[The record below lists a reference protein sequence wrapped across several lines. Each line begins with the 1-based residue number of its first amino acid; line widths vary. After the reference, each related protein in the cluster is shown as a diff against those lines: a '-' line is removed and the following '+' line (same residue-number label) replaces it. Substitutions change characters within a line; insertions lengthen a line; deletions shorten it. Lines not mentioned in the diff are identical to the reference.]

1 MRAAIYVRVSSTVQA
16 KEGDSISAQLDA
28 LRKYIRK
35 YSYECVGE
43 FVDDGISGTKYSER
57 DELQRLMELVEAD
70 KVDIICFTK
79 LDRWF
84 RSIKHY
90 INIQSKLDEHN
101 VAWLAIWEPIYDT
114 TTPQGRLI
122 VNQMMSIAQF
132 EAENTSSRIKQV
144 QAYKVRQGEVISGNT
159 SPGYSIVD
167 KHLVVNEDADDV
179 KRAFEIYD
187 RTNSLA
193 ETVRAMAGTNLP
205 KSANGMKQMLMRT
218 WYIGEAY
225 GVQDFCPAIVDR
237 DQFERVQ
244 VALKRN
250 IKGNQR
256 HVYLFSGL
264 LRCAECG
271 CIMAGLTRTRE
282 RRHPASLYRCTKHF
296 QRYADKCENTKVV
309 TEAVLERELLAMLPS
324 IIIEQIEVHE
334 KRQAPVVSYERQ
346 KASLEKKIERLKVLF
361 VNDEISLEEYRV
373 DKATLMKQIAELAPV
388 KPSEPPQAVLQ
399 LQGLNISEIYE
410 TLTKSE
416 RRAFWRGII
425 KEIRFDKDRN
435 FFFEWR

>member
-1 MRAAIYVRVSSTVQA
+1 MRAAIYCRVSSTQQA

-28 LRKYIRK
+28 LNKYAVERKYEII
-35 YSYECVGE
+35 GT
-43 FVDDGISGTKYSER
+43 FVDDGISGTKDDR
-57 DELQRLMELVEAD
+57 DELQKLLALVEKDA
-70 KVDIICFTK
+70 VDIILFCK

-84 RSIKHY
+84 RSIRHY
-90 INIQSKLDEHN
+90 INTQAILDAHGVN
-101 VAWLAIWEPIYDT
+101 WLAIWEPIYDT
-114 TTPQGRLI
+114 TTPQGRLV

-132 EAENTSSRIKQV
+132 EAENTSTRIKQV

-205 KSANGMKQMLMRT
+205 KSASGMKQMLMRT

-225 GVQDFCPAIVDR
+225 GVKGFCPAIVDK

-296 QRYADKCENTKVV
+296 QRYAEKCENAKVV
-309 TEAVLERELLAMLPS
+309 TEAVLERMLLDMLPS

-346 KASLEKKIERLKVLF
+346 KSALEKKIERLKVLF
-361 VNDEISLEEYRV
+361 VNDEITLEEYRN
-373 DKATLMKQIAELAPV
+373 DKAILLMQINALTPV
-388 KPSEPPQAVLQ
+388 TPSEPPQAVLQ
-399 LQGLNISEIYE
+399 LQGLNISEIYN

>member
-1 MRAAIYVRVSSTVQA
+1 MRAAIYCRVSSTQQA

-70 KVDIICFTK
+70 AVDIILFTK

-90 INIQSKLDEHN
+90 INIQSRLDEHN

-144 QAYKVRQGEVISGNT
+144 FAYKAQNREVLSGNIP
-159 SPGYSIVD
+159 PGYSIEN
-167 KHLVVNEDADDV
+167 KHLVPNEQANDIR
-179 KRAFEIYD
+179 RAFDVYD
-187 RTNSLA
+187 RTNSIA
-193 ETVRAMAGTNLP
+193 ETVRAMEGTGLP
-205 KSANGMKQMLMRT
+205 TTTQGMKYLLKRKV
-218 WYIGEAY
+218 YIGEAH
-225 GVQDFCPAIVDR
+225 GLADFCEPIVER
-237 DQFERVQ
+237 DVFDRVQ
-244 VALKRN
+244 IALSRN
-250 IKGNQR
+250 IKRSQKR
-256 HVYLFSGL
+256 TYLFTGL
-264 LRCAECG
+264 IHCKDCG
-271 CIMAGLTRTRE
+271 SLMISSCRNGRGDK
-282 RRHPASLYRCTKHF
+282 SLYYRCKGHY
-296 QRYADKCENTKVV
+296 QKLQDRCVNSKVIY
-309 TEAVLERELLAMLPS
+309 ESVLEKMLIDMLPDL
-324 IIIEQIEVHE
+324 IVEQVEMHK
-334 KRQAPVVSYERQ
+334 KRSAPVVSYERQ
-346 KASLEKKIERLKVLF
+346 KSALEKKIERLKVLF

-373 DKATLMKQIAELAPV
+373 DKATLMKQIEELAPV

-399 LQGLNISEIYE
+399 LQGMDVKAIYG
-410 TLTKSE
+410 TLTKEE
-416 RRAFWRGII
+416 RRTFWRGII
-425 KEIRFDKDRN
+425 KDIRFDHDRH
-435 FFFEWR
+435 FYFDFL

>member
-1 MRAAIYVRVSSTVQA
+1 MRAAIYCRVSSDRQA

-35 YSYECVGE
+35 YNYTCAGE
-43 FVDDGISGTKYSER
+43 FIDDGVSGTKYTER
-57 DELQRLMELVEAD
+57 DELQRLLQEVREGN
-70 KVDIICFTK
+70 VDIVLVTK
-79 LDRWF
+79 MDRLHRSLRNFLNMQDTLDRYGVSW
-84 RSIKHY
+84 R
-90 INIQSKLDEHN
+90 
-101 VAWLAIWEPIYDT
+101 AIWEPAYDT
-114 TTPQGRLI
+114 TTPQGRMI
-122 VNQMMSIAQF
+122 VNTMMNLAQF
-132 EAENTSSRIKQV
+132 EAEQTGERVRQV
-144 QAYKVRQGEVISGNT
+144 QNHKVNRREVISGST
-159 SPGYSIVD
+159 SPGYSIVN

-179 KRAFEIYD
+179 RRAFDIYD

-218 WYIGEAY
+218 WYIGEGY
-225 GVQDFCPAIVDR
+225 GVKDFCPAIVDR
-237 DQFERVQ
+237 EQFERVQ

-250 IKGNQR
+250 IKGNQK

-264 LRCAECG
+264 LRCVECG
-271 CIMAGLTRTRE
+271 SMMASQSRVHGKRNR
-282 RRHPASLYRCTKHF
+282 AFLYRCPKHY
-296 QRYADKCENTKVV
+296 QRYAVKCDNSKVV
-309 TEAVLERELLAMLPS
+309 TEAVLERKLLDMLPN

-334 KRQAPVVSYERQ
+334 KRQIPVVSYERQ

-373 DKATLMKQIAELAPV
+373 DKATLMLQIEQLTPV
-388 KPSEPPQAVLQ
+388 TPSEPPQAVLQ

-435 FFFEWR
+435 FFFEFR

>member
-1 MRAAIYVRVSSTVQA
+1 MRAAIYCRVSSTQQA

-43 FVDDGISGTKYSER
+43 FVDDGISGTKYDR
-57 DELQRLMELVEAD
+57 DEFQKMLDMVESG
-70 KVDIICFTK
+70 KVDIILVTK
-79 LDRWF
+79 MDRLHRSLRNFLNMQDVLDRNHCHW
-84 RSIKHY
+84 K
-90 INIQSKLDEHN
+90 
-101 VAWLAIWEPIYDT
+101 AIWEPSYDT
-114 TTPQGRLI
+114 TTPQGRMI
-122 VNQMMSIAQF
+122 VNTMMNLAQF
-132 EAENTSSRIKQV
+132 EAEQTGERVRQIQSH
-144 QAYKVRQGEVISGNT
+144 KVRQGEVISGNT

-218 WYIGEAY
+218 WYIGEGY

-237 DQFERVQ
+237 EQFERVQ

-271 CIMAGLTRTRE
+271 CVMAGLTRTRE

-296 QRYADKCENTKVV
+296 QRYAEKCDNAKVITEN
-309 TEAVLERELLAMLPS
+309 VLERMLLDMLPS

-361 VNDEISLEEYRV
+361 VNEEISLEEYRV

-388 KPSEPPQAVLQ
+388 TPSEPPQAVLQ
-399 LQGLNISEIYE
+399 LQGLNISEIYN

-425 KEIRFDKDRN
+425 KEIRFDKNRN
-435 FFFEWR
+435 FFFDWR

>member
-1 MRAAIYVRVSSTVQA
+1 MRAAIYVRVSSDKQV

-57 DELQRLMELVEAD
+57 DELQRLLQLVQED
-70 KVDIICFTK
+70 KVDIILITK

-84 RSIKHY
+84 RSIRHY
-90 INIQSKLDEHN
+90 VATQAILDEHN

-144 QAYKVRQGEVISGNT
+144 FAYKAQNREVLSGNIP
-159 SPGYSIVD
+159 PGYSIEN
-167 KHLVVNEDADDV
+167 KHLVPNEQANDIR
-179 KRAFEIYD
+179 RAFDVYD
-187 RTNSLA
+187 RTNSIA
-193 ETVRAMAGTNLP
+193 DTVRAMEGTGLP
-205 KSANGMKQMLMRT
+205 TTTQGMKYLLKRKV
-218 WYIGEAY
+218 YIGEAH
-225 GVQDFCPAIVDR
+225 GLADFCEPIVDK
-237 DQFERVQ
+237 DVFDRVQ
-244 VALKRN
+244 IALSRN
-250 IKGNQR
+250 IKRSQKR
-256 HVYLFSGL
+256 TYLFTGL
-264 LRCAECG
+264 IHCKDCG
-271 CIMAGLTRTRE
+271 SLMISSCRNGRGDK
-282 RRHPASLYRCTKHF
+282 SLYYRCKGHY
-296 QRYADKCENTKVV
+296 QKLQDRCVNSKVIY
-309 TEAVLERELLAMLPS
+309 ESVLEKMLIDMLPDL
-324 IIIEQIEVHE
+324 IVEQVEMHK
-334 KRQAPVVSYERQ
+334 KRSAPVVSYERQ

-373 DKATLMKQIAELAPV
+373 DKATLIKQIEELAPV
-388 KPSEPPQAVLQ
+388 TPSEPPQAVLQ

-410 TLTKSE
+410 TLTKTE

-425 KEIRFDKDRN
+425 KDIRFDHDRH
-435 FFFEWR
+435 FYFDFL

>member
-1 MRAAIYVRVSSTVQA
+1 MRAAIYVRVSSDRQA

-35 YSYECVGE
+35 YSYECIGE
-43 FVDDGISGTKYSER
+43 FVDDGISGTKYDR
-57 DELQRLMELVEAD
+57 DEFQKMLDLVEAG
-70 KVDIICFTK
+70 KVDIILVTK
-79 LDRWF
+79 MDRLHRSLRNFLNMQDVLDRNGCHW
-84 RSIKHY
+84 K
-90 INIQSKLDEHN
+90 
-101 VAWLAIWEPIYDT
+101 AIWEPSYDT
-114 TTPQGRLI
+114 TTPQGRMI
-122 VNQMMSIAQF
+122 VNTMMNLAQF
-132 EAENTSSRIKQV
+132 EAEQTGERVRQV
-144 QAYKVRQGEVISGNT
+144 QNHKVNRREVISGST
-159 SPGYSIVD
+159 SPGYSIVN
-167 KHLVVNEDADDV
+167 KHLVVNDDADDV
-179 KRAFEIYD
+179 RRAFEIYD

-218 WYIGEAY
+218 WYIGEGY
-225 GVQDFCPAIVDR
+225 GVKDFCPALVDR
-237 DQFERVQ
+237 EQFERVQ

-250 IKGNQR
+250 IKGNQK

-271 CIMAGLTRTRE
+271 CVMAGLTRKRE
-282 RRHPASLYRCTKHF
+282 RRNPASLYRCTKHF
-296 QRYADKCENTKVV
+296 QRYAEKCDNAKVITEN
-309 TEAVLERELLAMLPS
+309 VLERKLLDMLPN

-334 KRQAPVVSYERQ
+334 KRQIPVVSYERQ
-346 KASLEKKIERLKVLF
+346 KSALEKKIERLKVLF

-373 DKATLMKQIAELAPV
+373 DKSTLMKQIAELAPV

-399 LQGLNISEIYE
+399 LQGLNISEIYN

-435 FFFEWR
+435 FFIDWR

>member
-1 MRAAIYVRVSSTVQA
+1 MRAAIYVRVSSDKQV

-28 LRKYIRK
+28 LNKYAIERKYEII
-35 YSYECVGE
+35 GT
-43 FVDDGISGTKYSER
+43 FVDDGVSGTKYSER
-57 DELQRLMELVEAD
+57 DELQRLLQLVQED
-70 KVDIICFTK
+70 KVDIIIITK

-84 RSIKHY
+84 RSIRHY
-90 INIQSKLDEHN
+90 VATQAILDEHN

-144 QAYKVRQGEVISGNT
+144 QAYKVRQGEVISGST
-159 SPGYSIVD
+159 SPGYSIVG

-179 KRAFEIYD
+179 RRAFEIYD

-225 GVQDFCPAIVDR
+225 GVQDFCPALVDR
-237 DQFERVQ
+237 EQFERVR

-250 IKGNQR
+250 IKGNQKY
-256 HVYLFSGL
+256 VYLFSGL
-264 LRCAECG
+264 LRCVECG
-271 CIMAGLTRTRE
+271 SVMASQSRVQGKRNR
-282 RRHPASLYRCTKHF
+282 AFLYRCPKHY
-296 QRYADKCENTKVV
+296 QRYAVKCDNTKVI
-309 TEAVLERELLAMLPS
+309 TETVLERKLLDMLPN
-324 IIIEQIEVHE
+324 IIIEQVEVHE
-334 KRQAPVVSYERQ
+334 KRQIPVVSYERQ
-346 KASLEKKIERLKVLF
+346 KSALEKKIERLKVLF

-388 KPSEPPQAVLQ
+388 TPSEPPQAVLQ

-435 FFFEWR
+435 FFIDWR

>member
-1 MRAAIYVRVSSTVQA
+1 MSYVSSEKQS

-43 FVDDGISGTKYSER
+43 FVDDGISGTKYDR
-57 DELQRLMELVEAD
+57 DEFQKMLDLVKAGN
-70 KVDIICFTK
+70 VDIILVTK
-79 LDRWF
+79 MDRLHRSLRNFLNMQDVLDRNHCHW
-84 RSIKHY
+84 K
-90 INIQSKLDEHN
+90 
-101 VAWLAIWEPIYDT
+101 AIWEPSYDT
-114 TTPQGRLI
+114 TTPQGKMI
-122 VNQMMSIAQF
+122 VNTLINLAEF
-132 EAENTSSRIKQV
+132 EANQTGQRIRQV
-144 QAYKVRQGEVISGNT
+144 QEYKVRQREVTSGNT

-218 WYIGEAY
+218 WYIGEGY
-225 GVQDFCPAIVDR
+225 GVKDFCPAIVDR
-237 DQFERVQ
+237 EQFERVQ
-244 VALKRN
+244 VALKQN
-250 IKGNQR
+250 IKGNQK

-271 CIMAGLTRTRE
+271 CVMAGLTRKRE
-282 RRHPASLYRCTKHF
+282 RRNPASLYRCTKHF
-296 QRYADKCENTKVV
+296 QRYAEKCGNSKVITEN
-309 TEAVLERELLAMLPS
+309 VLERKLLDMLPN
-324 IIIEQIEVHE
+324 IIIEQIEVRE
-334 KRQAPVVSYERQ
+334 KRQIPVVSYERQ

-373 DKATLMKQIAELAPV
+373 DKATLMLQIEQLTPV

-425 KEIRFDKDRN
+425 KEIRFDKNRN
-435 FFFEWR
+435 FFFDWR

>member
-1 MRAAIYVRVSSTVQA
+1 MSYVSSEKQS

-43 FVDDGISGTKYSER
+43 FVDDGISGTKYDR
-57 DELQRLMELVEAD
+57 DEFQKMLDLVKAGN
-70 KVDIICFTK
+70 VDIILVTK
-79 LDRWF
+79 MDRLHRSLRNFLNMQDVLDRNHCHW
-84 RSIKHY
+84 K
-90 INIQSKLDEHN
+90 
-101 VAWLAIWEPIYDT
+101 AIWEPSYDT
-114 TTPQGRLI
+114 TTPQGKMI
-122 VNQMMSIAQF
+122 VNTLINLAEF
-132 EAENTSSRIKQV
+132 EANQTGQRIRQV
-144 QAYKVRQGEVISGNT
+144 QEYKVRQREAISGNT

-218 WYIGEAY
+218 WYIGEGY
-225 GVQDFCPAIVDR
+225 GVKDFCPAIVDR
-237 DQFERVQ
+237 EQFERVQ
-244 VALKRN
+244 VALKQN
-250 IKGNQR
+250 IKGNQK

-271 CIMAGLTRTRE
+271 CVMAGLTRKRE
-282 RRHPASLYRCTKHF
+282 RRNPASLYRCTKHF
-296 QRYADKCENTKVV
+296 QRYAEKCGNSKVITEN
-309 TEAVLERELLAMLPS
+309 VLERKLLDMLPN
-324 IIIEQIEVHE
+324 IIIEQIEVRE
-334 KRQAPVVSYERQ
+334 KRQIPVVSYERQ

-373 DKATLMKQIAELAPV
+373 DKATLMLQIEQLTPV

-425 KEIRFDKDRN
+425 KEIRFDKNRN
-435 FFFEWR
+435 FFFDWR

>member
-1 MRAAIYVRVSSTVQA
+1 MRAAIYCRVSSTQQA

-43 FVDDGISGTKYSER
+43 FVDDGISGTKYDR
-57 DELQRLMELVEAD
+57 DEFQKMLDLVED
-70 KVDIICFTK
+70 GKVDIILVTK
-79 LDRWF
+79 MDRLHRSLRNFLNMQDVLDRNGCHW
-84 RSIKHY
+84 K
-90 INIQSKLDEHN
+90 
-101 VAWLAIWEPIYDT
+101 AIWEPSYDT
-114 TTPQGRLI
+114 TTPQGRMI
-122 VNQMMSIAQF
+122 VNTMMNLAQF
-132 EAENTSSRIKQV
+132 EAEQTGERVRQIQSH
-144 QAYKVRQGEVISGNT
+144 KVRQGEVISGNT

-179 KRAFEIYD
+179 RRAFEIYD

-225 GVQDFCPAIVDR
+225 GVQGFCPAIVDR

-250 IKGNQR
+250 IKGNQK

-309 TEAVLERELLAMLPS
+309 TEAVLERELLAMLPN

-361 VNDEISLEEYRV
+361 VNDEITLEEYRV
-373 DKATLMKQIAELAPV
+373 DKATLMEQIAELAPV
-388 KPSEPPQAVLQ
+388 TPSEPPQAVLQ

-425 KEIRFDKDRN
+425 KEIRFDKNRN

>member
-1 MRAAIYVRVSSTVQA
+1 MRAAIYCRVSSDRQA

-43 FVDDGISGTKYSER
+43 FVDDGISGTKDDR
-57 DELQRLMELVEAD
+57 DELQKLLALVEQDA
-70 KVDIICFTK
+70 VDIIIFCK

-84 RSIKHY
+84 RSIRHY
-90 INIQSKLDEHN
+90 INTQAILDAHGVN
-101 VAWLAIWEPIYDT
+101 WLAIWEPIYDT

-144 QAYKVRQGEVISGNT
+144 QAYKVRQGEVISGST
-159 SPGYSIVD
+159 SPGYSIVN
-167 KHLVVNEDADDV
+167 KHLVANEDADDV
-179 KRAFEIYD
+179 RRAFDIYD

-205 KSANGMKQMLMRT
+205 KSANGMRQMLMRT

-237 DQFERVQ
+237 EQFERVQ

-250 IKGNQR
+250 IKGNQK

-264 LRCAECG
+264 IRCAECG
-271 CIMAGLTRTRE
+271 QSMGAGTRKKDK
-282 RRHPASLYRCTKHF
+282 RRPVSLYRCSK
-296 QRYADKCENTKVV
+296 RYNRNADRCCNTKTI
-309 TEAVLERELLAMLPS
+309 TEPVLERMLLEMLPN

-334 KRQAPVVSYERQ
+334 KRQIPVVSYERQ

-373 DKATLMKQIAELAPV
+373 DKATLLKQIEELAPV
-388 KPSEPPQAVLQ
+388 TPPEPPQAVLQ

-425 KEIRFDKDRN
+425 KEIRFDKNRN